1 MDIAEW
7 RKRIDDIDRRIIELL
22 NQRAQAAHEIGQ
34 LKRDTAI
41 PIYEPEREK
50 AVLDHVRRQNS
61 GPLSDLDVT
70 QIYERI
76 MDIMRNIQV
85 LEMAPKTKGADAGDG
100 GTEFDQE
107 VND

>member
-7 RKRIDDIDRRIIELL
+7 RKRIDEIDRRIIELL
-22 NQRAQAAHEIGQ
+22 NQRAQAAHEIGH

-50 AVLDHVRRQNS
+50 AVLDHVRQENS

-85 LEMAPKTKGADAGDG
+85 LEMAPKAKAADTSEGS
-100 GTEFDQE
+100 TEFDFE

>member
-7 RKRIDDIDRRIIELL
+7 RKQIDELDRQIVELL
-22 NQRAQAAHEIGQ
+22 NRRARAAHEIGK
-34 LKRDTAI
+34 LKRDTDV

-50 AVLDHVRRQNS
+50 IVLEHVRGQNP
-61 GPLSDLDVT
+61 GPLSELDIV

-85 LEMAPKTKGADAGDG
+85 IEMAPEKRETAQG